1 MAGLFIKHYL
11 SERFLICFFAETVK
25 SIKLC
30 RQMVL
35 LLSKDDRCRLYLM
48 RLLVEGT
55 LKKVAEAEGK
65 DFGKVNHTSS
75 INFS

>member
-1 MAGLFIKHYL
+1 
-11 SERFLICFFAETVK
+11 
-25 SIKLC
+25 
-30 RQMVL
+30 MVL

-75 INFS
+75 INFSWTWDNTFEHLNFSYLGSFSF